1 MQPIKRRALLQ
12 GLTALGI
19 AGCAQIPTNNKGPA
33 HIRPARGKDYEK
45 HWQLAEKIITQT
57 PLPHFPDRDFHVTR
71 YGAVGDG
78 KTDNSA
84 AFRKAISACHTA
96 GGGRVVVTEGN
107 FLCGPIHLK
116 SNINLHLERDATIS
130 FLTDTNHYLPAVFTR
145 WEGMEMMGYSP
156 LIYAYQKE
164 NIAITGEGTLDGQA
178 SMTHWWPWSGK
189 LSKNRKDA
197 FNGDEGPRTQAAG
210 RRELMAQVEAGV
222 PPEQRHF
229 AEGYYFRPPF
239 VQPYRCKNVLVEG
252 IKITNAP
259 FWLLHPT
266 LCENVTVRGVR
277 FESMG
282 PNSDGCDP
290 ESCKNVVIENC
301 FFDTG
306 DDCVAIKSG
315 RNNDGRRI
323 NVPSENI
330 VIRNCKMRA
339 GHGGVVIGSEI
350 SGGVR
355 NVFAENN
362 EMSSPDL
369 ERGFRIKTNS
379 IRGGQLENLFM
390 RNCTIGE
397 VREAIVI
404 NFYYEE
410 GDAGKF
416 DPTVRNV
423 VIENLHVN
431 HAQQAF
437 NIRGFARAPIQDL
450 HLKNVTIVHADEPG
464 IIENVEG
471 LDLDNVLV
479 NGKRFTL

>member
-1 MQPIKRRALLQ
+1 MQPIKRRSLLQ
-12 GLTALGI
+12 GLAALGVG
-19 AGCAQIPTNNKGPA
+19 GCAQQRAVIANSTVKQENEDDWQV
-33 HIRPARGKDYEK
+33 ARDIVE
-45 HWQLAEKIITQT
+45 QT
-57 PLPHFPDRDFHVTR
+57 PVPEFPSREFHVTEF
-71 YGAVGDG
+71 GAVADG

-84 AFRKAISACHTA
+84 AFHKTIKACHAA
-96 GGGRVVVTEGN
+96 GGGRVIVAGGN
-107 FLCGPIHLK
+107 FLCGPIHLE
-116 SNINLHLERDATIS
+116 SNINLHVEKDATIS
-130 FLTDTNHYLPAVFTR
+130 FLTDARHYLPAVFTR

-156 LIYAYQKE
+156 LIYAYRKE
-164 NIAITGEGTLDGQA
+164 NIAITGEGSLDGQA
-178 SMTHWWPWSGK
+178 DFTHWWPWSGK
-189 LSKNRKDA
+189 LSKSRKDA
-197 FNGDEGPRTQAAG
+197 FNGDGGPQTQAAG
-210 RRELMAQVEAGV
+210 RNKLMAQVEAGV
-222 PPEQRHF
+222 PPEQRLF
-229 AEGYYFRPPF
+229 ADGYYFRPPF
-239 VQPYRCKNVLVEG
+239 VQPYLCKNVLVEG
-252 IKITNAP
+252 IRITNGP

-266 LCENVTVRGVR
+266 LCENVTVRGAR

-282 PNSDGCDP
+282 PNSDGCNP
-290 ESCKNVVIENC
+290 ESCKNVVIEKC

-306 DDCVAIKSG
+306 DDCIAIKSG
-315 RNNDGRRI
+315 RNNDGRRV

-379 IRGGQLENLFM
+379 IRGGLLENLFM

-410 GDAGKF
+410 GDAGNF

-423 VIENLHVN
+423 VIENLTVRS
-431 HAQQAF
+431 AKKAF
-437 NIRGFARAPIQDL
+437 NIRGFSRAPIRDL
-450 HLKNVTIVHADEPG
+450 HLKNVTILHAGEPG

-471 LDLDNVLV
+471 LELDNVEV